1 MNVLMVTPH
10 LPPHQA
16 ANALLPHLLGQA
28 LGRLGHGVDFLTFGQ
43 ARDGD
48 HVRFVRR
55 GPRALRATRLPQAME
70 AAQTWWKA
78 RGLLARAHVVHVHSS
93 TWMNQ
98 VAARL
103 AARQGRPYVLTH
115 YGTEIWHHDGR
126 DRRFRRFNREARHVT
141 FYSRALLDRA
151 RALAVPLRAASVV
164 YPPVA
169 DAFRPL
175 DPPERAAARR
185 RLAPGAGPVLLN
197 VKRLHPLADQATLL
211 RAFAELRRQ
220 RADALL
226 LVAGTGEMEAALK
239 AQAAA
244 LDLGSAVRFLGL
256 VPNEEVAALQAAA
269 DLFVLS
275 SLLEATPTVALEAL
289 ACGTPV
295 VSTDSPGG
303 VELAEIF
310 APDVALVPKGDAPAL
325 ARAMFER
332 LAAPAR
338 TGAGTARRIADGFRL
353 DGVAERYLDVYQEAM
368 AS

>member
-151 RALAVPLRAASVV
+151 RHHPPNIWHTWKIFFLCELVSDEQDETDHEVGDVGFFPRERLPQLSVSRV
-164 YPPVA
+164 TEA
-169 DAFRPL
+169 QI
-175 DPPERAAARR
+175 ER
-185 RLAPGAGPVLLN
+185 
-197 VKRLHPLADQATLL
+197 
-211 RAFAELRRQ
+211 FFELRPQKTGVVHEFVEER
-220 RADALL
+220 RAVFLDAVGKQLRPRAHMNGI
-226 LVAGTGEMEAALK
+226 VARG
-239 AQAAA
+239 
-244 LDLGSAVRFLGL
+244 
-256 VPNEEVAALQAAA
+256 
-269 DLFVLS
+269 
-275 SLLEATPTVALEAL
+275 
-289 ACGTPV
+289 
-295 VSTDSPGG
+295 
-303 VELAEIF
+303 
-310 APDVALVPKGDAPAL
+310 
-325 ARAMFER
+325 
-332 LAAPAR
+332 
-338 TGAGTARRIADGFRL
+338 
-353 DGVAERYLDVYQEAM
+353 
-368 AS
+368 